1 VKEHVQ
7 NGAQKDKIIIK
18 YERQQCYGAEDISKA
33 ETGKMNVR
41 QGQLQKLLQT
51 KKTNLAVSI
60 DITKQGM
67 KRFVNPFQ
75 YTLARPLPP
84 TRSEQLQHATKLG
97 RPRRRVKYQTA
108 DKFQENGIED
118 VTVKPVNYKQGSK
131 CKNFSYICKLQSF
144 GDYTQYQALQEE
156 MELENSQYI
165 RDINQYRNSHDAE
178 SGFPIYVLFEVIHV
192 LRKTSYDKTMEEQEL
207 I

>member
-1 VKEHVQ
+1 
-7 NGAQKDKIIIK
+7 
-18 YERQQCYGAEDISKA
+18 
-33 ETGKMNVR
+33 
-41 QGQLQKLLQT
+41 
-51 KKTNLAVSI
+51 
-60 DITKQGM
+60 
-67 KRFVNPFQ
+67 
-75 YTLARPLPP
+75 
-84 TRSEQLQHATKLG
+84 
-97 RPRRRVKYQTA
+97 
-108 DKFQENGIED
+108 
-118 VTVKPVNYKQGSK
+118 VNYKQGSK